1 MIRSIRM
8 VAGFQPRPAVVA
20 STRLGNA
27 VAATLAVGCLS
38 LCLIVTLTL
47 LTLKVAA
54 AMPLPA

>member
-1 MIRSIRM
+1 MIRSLRV
-8 VAGFQPRPAVVA
+8 VAGFQPRPAKVA

-27 VAATLAVGCLS
+27 LAASIAVACLS

-47 LTLKVAA
+47 LTLKVAT